1 MATPTR
7 LISPS
12 ASILPVKLA
21 SLPTLTARS
30 AAVKKVLSPNSP
42 RKTMLKAARH
52 PCWLLWWWGEAVLL
66 SWPWYCCCRSDEWV
80 DLGKS

>member
-7 LISPS
+7 LMSPR

-21 SLPTLTARS
+21 SLPTRTASS

-42 RKTMLKAARH
+42 RKTILKAARH
-52 PCWLLWWWGEAVLL
+52 PCWLLWWWWIEAAVLL
-66 SWPWYCCCRSDEWV
+66 SRPGYCCCCRSDE
-80 DLGKS
+80 